1 MASGEVEISRRFGKL
16 AFYRLKKI
24 KKEEGK

>member
-1 MASGEVEISRRFGKL
+1 MASGDVEISRCFGKL

-24 KKEEGK
+24 KKEEGE